1 MRAKFLE
8 FLTKRLG
15 DKVDNARQYGVDDD
29 MELILDDI
37 ETYASEIIE
46 VAKELIKP

>member
-8 FLTKRLG
+8 FLARRLG
-15 DKVDNARQYGVDDD
+15 DKVDNAKQYGLDDD
-29 MELILDDI
+29 IELILDDI
-37 ETYASEIIE
+37 EIYAGEIIE